1 MNAALPHSVEIEQS
15 LIGAAM
21 LNVAALDTSLALASA
36 SDFYDPLHAKLWEA
50 MASARS
56 SGRAV
61 DHKLVA
67 ATIGA
72 SAEIAAGINIGTYL
86 GRLVEEAP
94 TTINAPDY
102 ARHVRDLAD
111 RRKIIIA
118 AQTAIS
124 CANQPSDVGAGSIAA
139 ETIASLDS
147 IATASNDKTVQRI
160 NLGEAIT
167 EAIDDCDD
175 IAEGRRPAIDVT
187 WGLHS
192 LNRKTNG
199 LDRGTLTV
207 IGGRPSMGKTSIGLA
222 IAMEQASA
230 GLGVYFVSLEMTGK
244 QLGARAL
251 SWIAMKRHNTTIVYS
266 DIRAGNVDRYQREML
281 HNCSADI
288 RNFPLQVE
296 QEASLTLSQ
305 IASRARTLKSRMEN
319 QGTPLSVVIVDHI
332 GIMRASERYS
342 GNRVQEITEITGGL
356 KALAKELNVAV
367 IALSQL
373 NRQAEGR
380 EDKRPVLGDFRDSG
394 SIEQDA
400 DIMIGLYRESYYL
413 DRKQGLSDEE
423 VARMLDSQHV
433 IEVIVLKQRQGEI
446 GPVRLFCS
454 MGCNFIGELQQ

>member
-1 MNAALPHSVEIEQS
+1 MSSPLPHSVEIEQS

-50 MASARS
+50 MAAARS
-56 SGRAV
+56 NGRAV

-72 SAEIAAGINIGTYL
+72 AGEVSAGINAGTYL
-86 GRLVEEAP
+86 ARLVEEAP

-102 ARHVRDLAD
+102 ARHIRDLAD
-111 RRKIIIA
+111 RRKIILA
-118 AQTAIS
+118 AQSAIAY
-124 CANQPSDVGAGSIAA
+124 ANQPSDINAGSIAS
-139 ETIASLDS
+139 ETIATLDS
-147 IATASNDKTVQRI
+147 IATASQGSSLQRI
-160 NLGEAIT
+160 GLGEAIT
-167 EAIDDCDD
+167 EAIDECDD
-175 IAEGRRPAIDVT
+175 IAEGRKPPIDIT
-187 WGLHS
+187 WGLRS

-207 IGGRPSMGKTSIGLA
+207 IGGRPSMGKTTIGLA
-222 IAMEQASA
+222 VALEQAAA

-251 SWIAMKRHNTTIVYS
+251 SWIAMKRRNASIVYS
-266 DIRAGNVDRYQREML
+266 EIRAGNVNPSQREML
-281 HNCSADI
+281 HECAGDI
-288 RNFPLQVE
+288 RSFPLQVE
-296 QEASLTLSQ
+296 QEAGLTLSQ
-305 IASRARTLKSRMEN
+305 IASRARTLKSKMEN
-319 QGTPLSVVIVDHI
+319 QGKPLSVVIVDHI

-356 KALAKELNVAV
+356 KALAKELDVAV

-380 EDKRPVLGDFRDSG
+380 DDKRPVLGDFRDSG

-423 VARMLDSQHV
+423 VARLIDSQNT
-433 IEVIVLKQRQGEI
+433 IEVIFLKQRQGEI

-454 MGCNFIGELQQ
+454 MGCNFIGELQA